1 MRELIASASLQ
12 VVCLLGGQL
21 NILYLYSK
29 PGNLL
34 SLIREVFKR
43 RMLKEASKIFVVKAS
58 VVQRVA
64 KSTIIY
70 LKIASQIRIKFGSMF
85 DLNLHLL

>member
-34 SLIREVFKR
+34 TLIREVFKR
-43 RMLKEASKIFVVKAS
+43 RMLKDASKIFVVKAN

-70 LKIASQIRIKFGSMF
+70 LEIASQIRIKFGSMF